1 MIDWLSPVVHFTF
14 ILIILSWQDW
24 QTNLIQTVWLLWPIS
39 LAVIQHNF
47 SWSTIILYILFLTLN
62 NITDEIFIGNGDID
76 ILCCGMA
83 LLPFDDWLIWLFLSS
98 LLTLLS
104 LYFYRN
110 RLIPFV
116 PFLTTGLI
124 LSYII

>member
-62 NITDEIFIGNGDID
+62 NITDEIFIGNGD
-76 ILCCGMA
+76 
-83 LLPFDDWLIWLFLSS
+83 
-98 LLTLLS
+98 
-104 LYFYRN
+104 
-110 RLIPFV
+110 
-116 PFLTTGLI
+116 TTEI
-124 LSYII
+124 VITVCAERFHIKAAVIA